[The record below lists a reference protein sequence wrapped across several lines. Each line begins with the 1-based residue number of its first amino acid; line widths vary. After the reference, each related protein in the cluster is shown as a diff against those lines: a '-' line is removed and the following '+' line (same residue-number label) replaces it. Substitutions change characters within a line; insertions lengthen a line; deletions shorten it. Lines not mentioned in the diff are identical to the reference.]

1 VPHSEAG
8 NDFVDGQKADDDS
21 MLSLFY
27 CTSGRV
33 PSLPC
38 VSVEHHNSSLPFS
51 IWFRYLFLSV
61 GVAAVKLIWM
71 SEVLS
76 EPSSLVAGDL

>member
-1 VPHSEAG
+1 MSHWEAG
-8 NDFVDGQKADDDS
+8 YDFIDGQKADDDS

-33 PSLPC
+33 PC
-38 VSVEHHNSSLPFS
+38 VSVEHHNSSLPCS
-51 IWFRYLFLSV
+51 IWFRYLFQIV
-61 GVAAVKLIWM
+61 GVAAVKLICM